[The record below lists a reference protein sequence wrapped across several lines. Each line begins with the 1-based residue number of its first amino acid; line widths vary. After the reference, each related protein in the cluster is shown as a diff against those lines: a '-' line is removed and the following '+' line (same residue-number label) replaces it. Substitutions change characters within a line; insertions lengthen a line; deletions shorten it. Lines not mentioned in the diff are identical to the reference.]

1 MKQKIINQIIQLM
14 ENMGITTEDI
24 IIATNE
30 RASRKPMD
38 LLCEVDGVKKRL
50 PFEEGKSKKIV
61 GIFPFANDIFLH
73 VEEREE
79 TVRTDVD
86 ETKIPTCDIFDELH
100 KIRVELNEA
109 LSSLGLPIVDG
120 FYFAEP
126 IITMHQPSWIVGW
139 NKEGKFCSDYYDTN
153 VQAKVRYCD
162 IFE

>member
-1 MKQKIINQIIQLM
+1 MKRQIINQIIQLM

-30 RASRKPMD
+30 RACRKAMD

-50 PFEEGKSKKIV
+50 SFEEGKSKKIV
-61 GIFPFANDIFLH
+61 GIFPFANDIFLY
-73 VEEREE
+73 VEERE

-86 ETKIPTCDIFDELH
+86 ETKIPSRDIFDELH
-100 KIRVELNEA
+100 KVRAELNEA

-126 IITMHQPSWIVGW
+126 IIITWQPSWVVGW
-139 NKEGKFCSDYYDTN
+139 NKVGDFCSDYYDFD
-153 VQAKVRYCD
+153 VPAKVRYCD

>member
-30 RASRKPMD
+30 RACRKAMD

-61 GIFPFANDIFLH
+61 GIFPFANDIFLY
-73 VEEREE
+73 VEERE

-86 ETKIPTCDIFDELH
+86 ETKIPSRDIFDELH
-100 KIRVELNEA
+100 KVRAELNEA

-126 IITMHQPSWIVGW
+126 IIITWQPSWVVGW
-139 NKEGKFCSDYYDTN
+139 NKVGDFCSDYYDFD
-153 VQAKVRYCD
+153 VPAKVRYCD

>member
-1 MKQKIINQIIQLM
+1 MKRQIINQIIQLM

-30 RASRKPMD
+30 RACRKAMD

-61 GIFPFANDIFLH
+61 GIFPFANDIFLY
-73 VEEREE
+73 VEERE

-86 ETKIPTCDIFDELH
+86 ETKIPSRDIFDELH
-100 KIRVELNEA
+100 KVRAELNEA

-120 FYFAEP
+120 FYFSLCGFHP
-126 IITMHQPSWIVGW
+126 IKGVIGYGGTIIIV
-139 NKEGKFCSDYYDTN
+139 
-153 VQAKVRYCD
+153 V
-162 IFE
+162 